1 MKWARKFVM
10 VEPVLYT
17 HAEGIMAKVKE
28 AFTAKYQGNKNA
40 EIVEV
45 SFASGEEVKVLK
57 EWKDET
63 CLVKKGDRVFNV
75 PTKYL
80 TLS

>member
-1 MKWARKFVM
+1 MAR
-10 VEPVLYT
+10 
-17 HAEGIMAKVKE
+17 VKE

-40 EIVEV
+40 EVTEV
-45 SFASGEEVKVLK
+45 SFAPGEEVKVLK
-57 EWKDET
+57 EWKGET
-63 CLVKKGDRVFNV
+63 CLVKKGDKVFNV